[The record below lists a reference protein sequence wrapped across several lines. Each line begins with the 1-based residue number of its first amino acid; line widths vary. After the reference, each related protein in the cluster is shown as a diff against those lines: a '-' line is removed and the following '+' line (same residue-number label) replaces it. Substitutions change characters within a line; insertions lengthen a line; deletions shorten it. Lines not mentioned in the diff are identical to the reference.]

1 MDEWESNV
9 SGRTGFTPAQKKMMQ
24 LSAESLGYICVYHF
38 NTYATY
44 IFSVKA
50 FVEMARFLLKLPGV
64 KYLLSERFC
73 QDPLEEFFSQQR
85 AQGRRNDNPTAS
97 EFKKTMVSRASTATD
112 PLHGNCHG

>member
-1 MDEWESNV
+1 MCN
-9 SGRTGFTPAQKKMMQ
+9 
-24 LSAESLGYICVYHF
+24 LL
-38 NTYATY
+38 

-97 EFKKTMVSRASTATD
+97 EFKKTTVSIRIQASTATD
-112 PLHGNCHG
+112 PLHGNCRGRKRAREKVIIDDTPLPKRKRKTRSK